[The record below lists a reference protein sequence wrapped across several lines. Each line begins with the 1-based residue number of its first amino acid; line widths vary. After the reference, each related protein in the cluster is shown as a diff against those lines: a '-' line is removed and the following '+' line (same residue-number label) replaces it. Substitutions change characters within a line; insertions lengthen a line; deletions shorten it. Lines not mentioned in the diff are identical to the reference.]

1 MSRQYF
7 QDPLNHRYMTLQDGY
22 DENMTYFAHYTVAV
36 AVGDVRG
43 EEEEINI
50 TCVYTKNGGKHIV
63 HTAAPCKSR
72 ILYRQQ
78 LSQLFDS
85 STCSLTYIYLC
96 LLRFMVSLKKLY
108 VKAKIYQTCLYVT
121 FSFMRILQMR
131 NGLF

>member
-1 MSRQYF
+1 M
-7 QDPLNHRYMTLQDGY
+7 DMTR
-22 DENMTYFAHYTVAV
+22 YFAHYTVAV

-108 VKAKIYQTCLYVT
+108 VKAKTYQTCLYVT
-121 FSFMRILQMR
+121 FFIHENFANEKWIVLKM
-131 NGLF
+131 